1 MATQRGQHGRP
12 RTVLVTGHLGY
23 VGAVTVRVLAA
34 AGIRVTG
41 CDIDLFDVADFPT
54 AGDLLPV
61 PNIGK
66 DIRDLT
72 PGDLRGFDAVVHLAA
87 LSNDPLGQLKPGLTD
102 AINHLGAVHTAECAK
117 AAGVERFLFASS
129 CSNYG
134 KAGESFVDE
143 TSELNPQTEYGES
156 KVRAEAS
163 LTKLADENFTPVY
176 FRFATAYGASPRLR
190 LDIVLNNLIAY
201 ALTTGEIRLLSDGTP
216 WRPIVH
222 VEDMARSFLIMLD
235 QPADVVRAQAFN
247 ICRTDNNY
255 RIRDIAGIVA
265 EVVPGSKLAISPD
278 ASPDNRSY
286 RVSSAKIEKAIPG
299 FSLKWT
305 AKTGAE
311 DLYAAAKA
319 FGMKEDHLSSQEFIR
334 LKRLEALIAEGALD
348 ENFRR
353 TTRPV
358 NA

>member
-1 MATQRGQHGRP
+1 M
-12 RTVLVTGHLGY
+12 
-23 VGAVTVRVLAA
+23 
-34 AGIRVTG
+34 TG

-54 AGDLLPV
+54 AGDMVDV

-72 PGDLRGFDAVVHLAA
+72 PEDLRGFDAVVHLAA

-102 AINHLGAVHTAECAK
+102 AINHLGAVHVAECAK

-134 KAGESFVDE
+134 KAGEGYVDE
-143 TSELNPQTEYGES
+143 TSALNPQTEYGES

-163 LTKLADENFTPVY
+163 LTKLADESFTPVY
-176 FRFATAYGASPRLR
+176 LRFATAYGASPRLR
-190 LDIVLNNLIAY
+190 LDIVLNNLVGF

-222 VEDMARSFLIMLD
+222 VEDMGRSFLAMLD
-235 QPADVVRAQAFN
+235 QPADLVRAQAFN

-255 RIRDIAGIVA
+255 QIRDIAGIVA
-265 EVVPGSKLAISPD
+265 EVVPESKLAIAPE

-286 RVSSAKIEKAIPG
+286 RVSSAKIEKAIPD
-299 FSLKWT
+299 FQLKWT

-311 DLYAAAKA
+311 QLYAAARD
-319 FGMKEDHLSSQEFIR
+319 FGLTEGHLSGQNFIR

-348 ENFRR
+348 EDFRR
-353 TTRPV
+353 TRPL
-358 NA
+358 ADA

>member
-1 MATQRGQHGRP
+1 
-12 RTVLVTGHLGY
+12 
-23 VGAVTVRVLAA
+23 
-34 AGIRVTG
+34 VTG

-54 AGDLLPV
+54 AGAMLDV

-72 PGDLRGFDAVVHLAA
+72 PEDLEGFDAVVHLAA

-102 AINHLGAVHTAECAK
+102 AINHLGAVHVATCAK

-134 KAGESFVDE
+134 KAGENYVDE
-143 TSELNPQTEYGES
+143 TSALNPQTEYGES

-163 LTKLADENFTPVY
+163 LTKLADESFTPVY
-176 FRFATAYGASPRLR
+176 LRFATAYGASPRLR
-190 LDIVLNNLIAY
+190 LDIALNNLVGF

-222 VEDMARSFLIMLD
+222 VEDMGRSFLAMLD
-235 QPADVVRAQAFN
+235 QPAGLVRAQAFN

-255 RIRDIAGIVA
+255 QIRDIASIVA
-265 EVVPGSKLAISPD
+265 EVVPGSKLAIAPE

-286 RVSSAKIEKAIPG
+286 RVSSAKIERAIPD
-299 FSLKWT
+299 FQLKWT
-305 AKTGAE
+305 AKSGAE
-311 DLYAAAKA
+311 DLYRAAKD
-319 FGMKEDHLSSQEFIR
+319 FELRESHLAGQNFIR
-334 LKRLEALIAEGALD
+334 LKRLEALIADGALD
-348 ENFRR
+348 EDFRR
-353 TTRPV
+353 TAPLAATG
-358 NA
+358 NG